1 MCSLHSSLRYS
12 RILAYLLLLL
22 LHTLLLLLV
31 FRYHIYVHVHVSE
44 LGRYPSICIS
54 LERLLKVLYSIVILV
69 RDKLITFKLYAH
81 SNVLLEIYAIA
92 LRLISK
98 RCKL

>member
-22 LHTLLLLLV
+22 LHTVLLLLV
-31 FRYHIYVHVHVSE
+31 FRYHIYVHESE

-54 LERLLKVLYSIVILV
+54 LERLLKVLYTIVILV

-98 RCKL
+98 HCKL